1 MFPHSTPHRHFPNH
15 TLKGLST
22 MDSTTV
28 VELEPALA
36 AVTIEALAAELR
48 LTRDMLA
55 EANDEIDRLN
65 TALEACLAAGE
76 RPEPGDGQ

>member
-15 TLKGLST
+15 TLKGLSI

-28 VELEPALA
+28 VEFEAAIA
-36 AVTIEALAAELR
+36 AVTIEALADALR

-65 TALEACLAAGE
+65 TALEARLAAGE

>member
-1 MFPHSTPHRHFPNH
+1 
-15 TLKGLST
+15 